1 MSMSEVANAAFY
13 AAHIRH
19 LRRLITEGVSGP
31 FLCPTSYFDMS
42 SRLFSE
48 PFYNAQQN
56 FIQRGA
62 VSVMNESDIHPP
74 MILPDRILPD

>member
-1 MSMSEVANAAFY
+1 
-13 AAHIRH
+13 
-19 LRRLITEGVSGP
+19 
-31 FLCPTSYFDMS
+31 MS

-74 MILPDRILPD
+74 MILPDRILPDYSTFHQADIHSSVSKVSRPGEI